1 MQRGKK
7 KSPKDATKQFTVK
20 NIYITIQTYEDDQR
34 YQKEDRRF
42 FLKGEIFCTYLI
54 YKFLED

>member
-20 NIYITIQTYEDDQR
+20 NIYINIQTYEDDQR

-42 FLKGEIFCTYLI
+42 FLRVRYFVPI
-54 YKFLED
+54 